1 MEQTRK
7 HGDRIAEILTGLDR
21 LRAVDLRTT
30 VVSLG
35 DREVIGYSCRIHGA
49 AVHRYELAAPADPD
63 ALAAFEHRL
72 GVGLPVDYREW
83 ITRVGDGGAGPML
96 GLLPL
101 AQEAED
107 AAIDYAADFPFTAE
121 QPCPPAAEDAEFQ
134 WSENLGRI
142 HRGVT
147 VLANEGCGTYNL
159 LILRGPAAGQVWWH
173 SYEHAAAL
181 PILHPDTRRPLT
193 FLGWYE
199 LWLARALDPALDQVE
214 SFAEFLDDGAN
225 RT

>member
-1 MEQTRK
+1 MEHATAPA
-7 HGDRIAEILTGLDR
+7 DRIAGILAGLDR
-21 LRAVDLRTT
+21 LRAADLKTT

-35 DREVIGYSCRIHGA
+35 DREVIGYRCRIHGA
-49 AVHRYELAAPADPD
+49 AVHRYEHAAPADPEM
-63 ALAAFEHRL
+63 LAAFEHRT
-72 GVGLPVDYREW
+72 GVGLPADYREW

-96 GLLPL
+96 GILPL

-107 AAIDYAADFPFTAE
+107 AAIDYTSDFPFTADR
-121 QPCPPAAEDAEFQ
+121 PCAPADEDPA
-134 WSENLGRI
+134 WSENIGRI

-147 VLANEGCGTYNL
+147 FLANEGCGDYNL

-181 PILHPDTRRPLT
+181 PILRPGTREPLT
-193 FLGWYE
+193 FLDWYE
-199 LWLARALDPALDQVE
+199 LWLARALHSDLDQVG
-214 SFAEFLDDGAN
+214 SFAEFTGNGAN